1 MYNRHS
7 MSSEDFDNLPFRNRQ
22 QRYVS
27 SKRNP
32 TRFDRNERLRE
43 IFQNIF
49 SLYDDHDEYHRYKQ
63 RSSLKSFADNS
74 QKNVCQACQVVVTYR
89 KDSKSRSTKTDEIV
103 IKQKIDEYDRSIII
117 YKGYLQKNE
126 TFSFKSRHVREY
138 PFDIKLYVN
147 GYLEI
152 HFKDCC
158 EYKFCQGDIRLGHS
172 FTIERI
178 DKTIPCHKQ
187 IQREEKKKKNQM
199 EVKKMWLNEEKH
211 EIVDERIN
219 SQSEDETSNHNQ
231 NSTTL
236 DEQETQQQKS
246 KENSPDEPSQTEIDN
261 NGNNSGF
268 LQALLSFLRN
278 GVAQVEIQETIAARY
293 EGNVEDFVVIVFGF
307 DIEMTQLYSIANF
320 CKVFNEI
327 KEMNSFI
334 ETLQVERILLVT
346 NKDLSN
352 ESSKFSSIYRET
364 SFNEDLLKKIRR
376 ENPIDNELIS
386 IEFSSSNQSFI
397 YSQLLKETLLRKD
410 EDANLKKDYFDYCRL
425 HYKDNFNEMK
435 LIDQLEKEFSEE
447 NLHFWFKKDSFC
459 RKMLNRACR
468 TNEIDILYKIRWILQ
483 GLNRQSPLSKPVYQ
497 LKYLTSNQLEQ
508 FQTSSKDFLSFAN
521 FLLCQFTKP
530 STLEFRSNY
539 ETVLFTIRSQNGI
552 DFGESSNEVLLPFDN
567 VYQIESI
574 EQISSDENIYW
585 NIHLISIDKEE
596 NNEFQKLIKEMKT
609 QIESPAT
616 LIQFGK
622 LLLANGDYLHADYFA
637 RFLFNDN
644 SLKDNPTLL
653 AGLAAIHHL
662 LGIVLISNHLS
673 DLIKQTLETSFDELV
688 IVEELNS
695 NDVEHLT
702 LLSRPELGIT
712 FTKINCWL
720 LEQYE
725 KCVFL
730 DSDCVVRR
738 PIDDLFQREELSA
751 APDAGWPDCFNSG
764 VFVFKPSKETFRQL
778 MNFASQQN
786 SSFDGG
792 DQGLL
797 NDFFSNWRT
806 GDISRHLPFTY
817 NVTANAFYSYLPAVT
832 RFRNDIHVVHF
843 AGATKPWQLTYNPQ
857 NEQLSGNLTGQSDIQ
872 RDFLLFWW
880 RIMHQHV
887 WPILTRFSR
896 LSNSNNS
903 LNSNE
908 QNFLGQ
914 YSNTFQYEN
923 LTNNSGVELGSAEHR
938 RAWEAGHIDYFGRDS
953 FSNIQQQ
960 LERNIAQLPQQYHP
974 SQLRQIPTN
983 STKTSSI
990 PLQQITNIPKTPLVQ
1005 HVPIKEPTKTI
1016 NVKQQIIEEPPK
1028 TTISIQKPLKE
1039 SVLSSPLLSDP
1050 VPSSH
1055 VPPTNWT
1062 VKSNI
1067 VTSFTQG
1074 VGDMTGPTIL
1084 SQVVTETTA
1093 SSSNDIPIKT
1103 SITEKKDLKILPEN
1117 ALTDNGTSVRG
1128 LTQSSTTNGHRIKK

>member
-178 DKTIPCHKQ
+178 DKTIPCHKCRRQ

-662 LGIVLISNHLS
+662 LGSVDNRKNNHRAARLQFQQS
-673 DLIKQTLETSFDELV
+673 LQ
-688 IVEELNS
+688 
-695 NDVEHLT
+695 
-702 LLSRPELGIT
+702 
-712 FTKINCWL
+712 
-720 LEQYE
+720 
-725 KCVFL
+725 VFL
-730 DSDCVVRR
+730 TFI
-738 PIDDLFQREELSA
+738 PDDHPMLSA
-751 APDAGWPDCFNSG
+751 
-764 VFVFKPSKETFRQL
+764 
-778 MNFASQQN
+778 
-786 SSFDGG
+786 
-792 DQGLL
+792 
-797 NDFFSNWRT
+797 
-806 GDISRHLPFTY
+806 TY
-817 NVTANAFYSYLPAVT
+817 NNIGSMFYQDDEHEQAIIYHQKALQCQLKSPSP
-832 RFRNDIHVVHF
+832 DIE
-843 AGATKPWQLTYNPQ
+843 AIATY
-857 NEQLSGNLTGQSDIQ
+857 SGNIGAVYLD
-872 RDFLLFWW
+872 
-880 RIMHQHV
+880 
-887 WPILTRFSR
+887 
-896 LSNSNNS
+896 
-903 LNSNE
+903 
-908 QNFLGQ
+908 
-914 YSNTFQYEN
+914 
-923 LTNNSGVELGSAEHR
+923 
-938 RAWEAGHIDYFGRDS
+938 
-953 FSNIQQQ
+953 
-960 LERNIAQLPQQYHP
+960 
-974 SQLRQIPTN
+974 
-983 STKTSSI
+983 
-990 PLQQITNIPKTPLVQ
+990 
-1005 HVPIKEPTKTI
+1005 
-1016 NVKQQIIEEPPK
+1016 
-1028 TTISIQKPLKE
+1028 
-1039 SVLSSPLLSDP
+1039 
-1050 VPSSH
+1050 
-1055 VPPTNWT
+1055 
-1062 VKSNI
+1062 
-1067 VTSFTQG
+1067 
-1074 VGDMTGPTIL
+1074 
-1084 SQVVTETTA
+1084 
-1093 SSSNDIPIKT
+1093 
-1103 SITEKKDLKILPEN
+1103 EKKYDQALINYKRSLQLLLQSTPSGESLSIAMIYDRLACIYWRMEQPEN
-1117 ALTDNGTSVRG
+1117 ALPFYQKSLQLELKYLPDDNHKISVSYFN
-1128 LTQSSTTNGHRIKK
+1128 LSTAYAKLNRLDEAINCAEKSIEQLLKSVPIDHPEVKENTEQLEALRRKKWLQTLYS